1 MRQPSPAEN
10 IDHDRERFCR
20 RTQSRNVPLGHKRTS
35 PQAHTMS
42 ALPPKADISERPSDV
57 RFTPTSRHSDDRRIS
72 LSLRPLGVS
81 DTHPVHV
88 EDPANRNSTWT
99 FRGEHFYIWLPGW
112 PVYRQRLTML
122 RRKPIR
128 PGRFV
133 SSLAPFRA
141 VLPTSLP
148 A

>member
-1 MRQPSPAEN
+1 MSA
-10 IDHDRERFCR
+10 
-20 RTQSRNVPLGHKRTS
+20 LGQKRTS
-35 PQAHTMS
+35 LECDGMS
-42 ALPPKADISERPSDV
+42 ALPPKADIGTQSWNV
-57 RFTPTSRHSDDRRIS
+57 RFVPKADIQTTVGYYCRCAHW
-72 LSLRPLGVS
+72 GVS

-99 FRGEHFYIWLPGW
+99 FRGEHFYIWLLGW
-112 PVYRQRLTML
+112 PAYRQQLAMRG
-122 RRKPIR
+122 RKPIR